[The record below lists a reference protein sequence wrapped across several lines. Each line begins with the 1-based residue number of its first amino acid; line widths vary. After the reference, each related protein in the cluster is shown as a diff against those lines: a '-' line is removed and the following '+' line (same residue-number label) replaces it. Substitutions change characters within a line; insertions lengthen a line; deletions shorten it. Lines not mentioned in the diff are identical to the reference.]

1 MARWRVMLL
10 ALGLDLLLGEP
21 PGRRHPVVWM
31 GRLVEGLER
40 RAPEGGPWR
49 RLAYGAAAETVCLG
63 AALFPAWLAERLL
76 RGRWWLGDLAV
87 AVALKPAFALRAL
100 FESFG
105 RVERAL
111 RDGDLPEA
119 RREVGRVVSRRVDDL
134 DEERV
139 AAAAVESLAENACDS
154 VVAPLLYYAALGLP
168 GAYLYRAANT
178 LDAMWGY
185 RGRYEHLGKVPARVD
200 DLLNLLPSRLAAAA
214 VAITCRPVGGDP
226 RRAWSVAAR
235 DSART
240 ASPNAGWPMSAVAGA
255 LDLRLEKV
263 GHYVLN
269 PGGRS
274 PTAADMGRARRVVAA
289 ALAGAVAGL
298 VLVEAVIGVAG
309 NGRRRRGSNA

>member
-1 MARWRVMLL
+1 MGRWRVMLL

-21 PGRRHPVVWM
+21 PARRHPVVWM
-31 GRLVEGLER
+31 GRLVEWLER
-40 RAPEGGPWR
+40 RAPEGSPRR
-49 RLAYGAAAETVCLG
+49 RLAYGAAAEVLCLG
-63 AALFPAWLAERLL
+63 AALLPAWLAERLL
-76 RGRWWLGDLAV
+76 PGRWWLGDLAL

-100 FESFG
+100 FEPFR

-111 RDGDLPEA
+111 GDGDLPRA
-119 RREVGRVVSRRVDDL
+119 RREVGHVVSRGVDDL

-154 VVAPLLYYAALGLP
+154 VVAPLLYYATLGLP

-214 VAITCRPVGGDP
+214 VAATCWTVGCDQ
-226 RRAWSVAAR
+226 RRAWRVAAR

-255 LDLRLEKV
+255 VDLRLEKV

-269 PGGRS
+269 PDGRS
-274 PTAADMGRARRVVAA
+274 PTVADMGMARRVVAA
-289 ALAGAVAGL
+289 ALAGALAGL
-298 VLVEAVIGVAG
+298 VLVEAAIEVAG
-309 NGRRRRGSNA
+309 NGRRRGESQA